1 MAVTPYMAMGT
12 MVCCRSAV
20 GGWTQRF
27 GGSRKL
33 QELRRTL
40 HAGRRDGV
48 MQDAQLR
55 EHRGLIPIE
64 ALTGYLAG
72 SKLND
77 ARQGDFDFPAR
88 RRHIRKHPVHIERV
102 READHEFLDDSIVAE
117 GLRQGTKFE
126 IGRDARQELLRI

>member
-1 MAVTPYMAMGT
+1 MWENPRWLMAVTPCRAVGT
-12 MVCCRSAV
+12 MIGCRSAV
-20 GGWTQRF
+20 GRSTQRF

-33 QELRRTL
+33 QELRRAF

-72 SKLND
+72 LELND
-77 ARQGDFDFPAR
+77 AREGDFDFPAG
-88 RRHIRKHPVHIERV
+88 RRHAWKHPVHGERV
-102 READHEFLDDSIVAE
+102 READHELLDDPIVAE
-117 GLRQGTKFE
+117 GLRERT
-126 IGRDARQELLRI
+126 